1 LLCRRL
7 PRAARSADALSSLA
21 TPGPIRSDDL
31 LSLLRSRQAPTE
43 VRRFAA
49 RGVLPLDA
57 TDRLRAL
64 LGVLR
69 DSDPEIAETAGATF
83 ALIPPDAL
91 ADFLLLPEASPA
103 EIDAIAS
110 RTEDMIVLER
120 VVRHRNVSDLT
131 LAALARTVAGT
142 AQEAFVINQARLL
155 RNPSLIAALF
165 ENPALTG
172 DSRRV
177 LNELKEE
184 FFEKE
189 TRRRE
194 ARRRREKPAER
205 EAPVDVPAPA
215 APAGEEPEEDESEP
229 AAPTAG
235 EPEAPARNEELY
247 IRIMGLTVPQ
257 RVKLALTG
265 GRDERRLLIA
275 DASRMVGLAVLRS
288 RGLTLSEIEGFC
300 SMRHLEPEIFYKIAM
315 KRDWIRRPTIVQALV
330 KNPKVPL
337 NITLPLV
344 RRLQMRDLRNI
355 FRDRNLPEAVR
366 AMARQTYM
374 ERRK

>member
-1 LLCRRL
+1 MG
-7 PRAARSADALSSLA
+7 

-31 LSLLRSRQAPTE
+31 LSLLRSRQAPVE
-43 VRRFAA
+43 IRRFAA

-64 LGVLR
+64 IGVLR
-69 DSDPEIAETAGATF
+69 DSDREIAEAAGATF
-83 ALIPPDAL
+83 ARIPPDEL
-91 ADFLLLPEASPA
+91 AGFLLLSEATPV
-103 EIDAIAS
+103 EIDMIAS
-110 RTEDMIVLER
+110 RTDDPIVLER

-131 LAALARTVAGT
+131 LAALARTVSGS

-155 RNPSLIAALF
+155 RNPSLITALF
-165 ENPALTG
+165 ENPALTM

-194 ARRRREKPAER
+194 ARRRGEKPPER
-205 EAPVDVPAPA
+205 EAPVEVPPPTA
-215 APAGEEPEEDESEP
+215 AVAEEPEEDEAAP
-229 AAPTAG
+229 AATPAG
-235 EPEAPARNEELY
+235 EEEAPARDEELY
-247 IRIMGLTVPQ
+247 IRIMGMSVPQ

-265 GRDERRLLIA
+265 GREERRLLIA
-275 DASRMVGLAVLRS
+275 DASRMVGLAVLRA

-300 SMRHLEPEIFYKIAM
+300 SMRHLEPEIFHKIAM
-315 KRDWIRRPTIVQALV
+315 KRDWIRRPTITLALV

-337 NITLPLV
+337 DITLPMV

-366 AMARQTYM
+366 AMARRTYM